1 MMRAGW
7 SHAIRARLRQASAGL
22 AVLVLA
28 GCASAPAPA
37 PVPDSQAAR
46 LAALLQAAARTG
58 DPRLETAREEMAAL
72 ESVLTAREAAP
83 QAQPQPQPA
92 AALAPPPDLSRM
104 EPVFHAAHIA
114 SYRSLDHAERGWAI
128 YRRNPVLSGHEAA
141 AAEVELDSGR
151 WYRLKV
157 GPFDTRGAAAALC
170 AELEA
175 RGDWCAVTDFTG
187 TALAE

>member
-1 MMRAGW
+1 MKRAGCA
-7 SHAIRARLRQASAGL
+7 HAIRGRLRQASAGL
-22 AVLVLA
+22 AVLALA

-46 LAALLQAAARTG
+46 LAALLQAAARAG

-72 ESVLTAREAAP
+72 ESALTAGEAAP
-83 QAQPQPQPA
+83 QVEPQPA
-92 AALAPPPDLSRM
+92 ASLDPPPDLSRM

-114 SYRSLDHAERGWAI
+114 SYRSMDLAGRGWAI
-128 YRRNPVLSGHEAA
+128 YRQDPALSGHEAV

-157 GPFDTRGAAAALC
+157 GPFDTRGAAASLC
-170 AELEA
+170 AELES